1 MRIEPTRRSPLP
13 TLTLLPLLALLALL
27 ATGCSSLER
36 ELSRQFLLPRRDVV
50 ARPDETGLA
59 CEEVWFNGADG
70 TRRHALFLPHPDARG
85 RTVLLCHGS
94 AANLTYYFPYWE
106 LLHAASLNVLVWD
119 YAGYGQSE
127 GEALVSTLL
136 PDARRALDWLVARP
150 EVDARKIGA
159 LGISLGAIVAL
170 HLAAHDDRIACAAVE
185 DAASP
190 RENVDA
196 ALARE
201 GRGAFSR
208 WLGTTLVEWFALPD
222 DCEPDANAAR
232 AAAAGKPLLLI
243 TGELEAAVDRTATER
258 AFAATD
264 GRAQLWVM
272 AATGHAP
279 HGLLQHA
286 GRYEQDYARFFAAAL
301 DGAWRPDP
309 TVLPSESP
317 PTALRDL
324 EPRRDAL
331 RGEFARRLA
340 EAAAADATID
350 AALEAALSIAAW
362 LAAEEA
368 RAPFPPPLEAE
379 LADLYVALAGEFA
392 RAAPRREDA
401 RRWQLRAL
409 HAVPLH
415 PRRHWSAGPRAY
427 RAGFPHGEAVAS
439 LARAVLAEERAGADA
454 PLELAALAA
463 LDRLG
468 ADSAAAR

>member
-1 MRIEPTRRSPLP
+1 MTIGPKRRSALAA
-13 TLTLLPLLALLALL
+13 LALLLLLL

-59 CEEVWFNGADG
+59 FEEVWLNGADG
-70 TRRHALFLPHPDARG
+70 TRRHAYFLPHPHARG

-106 LLHAASLNVLVWD
+106 LLHAAQLNVLVWD

-136 PDARRALDWLVARP
+136 PDARCALDWLVARP
-150 EVDARKIGA
+150 DVDARKIGA

-170 HLAAHDDRIACAAVE
+170 QLAAHDPRIACAAVE

-190 RENVDA
+190 RDNVDA

-208 WLGTTLVEWFALPD
+208 WLGTTLVEWLALPA
-222 DCEPDANAAR
+222 DCEPDENAAR
-232 AAAAGKPLLLI
+232 SAAAGKPLLLI
-243 TGELEAAVDRTATER
+243 TGELEAAIDRAATER
-258 AFAATD
+258 AFAAAD

-286 GRYEQDYARFFAAAL
+286 GRYEEEYARFFRDAL
-301 DGAWRPDP
+301 DGRWRPDP

-317 PTALRDL
+317 PTPLLDL

-331 RGEFARRLA
+331 RAEGVTRLA
-340 EAAAADATID
+340 ALAALPSDDAR
-350 AALEAALSIAAW
+350 LEAARAIAAW
-362 LAAEEA
+362 LDAEAA
-368 RAPFPPPLEAE
+368 RAPFPPPLDAE
-379 LADLYVALAGEFA
+379 LADLYVALAGELA
-392 RAAPRREDA
+392 RAATRGEEA

-415 PRRHWSAGPRAY
+415 PRRHWSAGPHAY
-427 RAGFPHGEAVAS
+427 RAGFPHGEAVAA
-439 LARAVLAEERAGADA
+439 LARAALEEAKAQADA
-454 PLELAALAA
+454 SLELAALSV
-463 LDRLG
+463 LDRIG
-468 ADSAAAR
+468 ADTAAAR